1 MCLLYGGK
9 NQPLLVA
16 GSFVPLKDCSAQG
29 RHVQLEGIQVDFE
42 LVAIARRLLGVV
54 DLGFEQ
60 FEDGLDGVLVV
71 AEVEA
76 GFRAGEGLLGGGHGS
91 VVGRAL
97 AVQRFLGGGVGE
109 GQLVVLFASG
119 SGVELLDEAAVGEGL
134 LVQVGLGDVHLHHDL
149 ASVEELEADAVVV
162 FVDLLEA
169 ASGVV
174 RDFLQRLD
182 RGHGAAELREHGAG
196 RLVALDALLGES
208 ELEVAQADGLG
219 RSGPGGD
226 ASADIVAGGAHDLHL
241 DGGLDRLGLRRNHG
255 FLLRLNDR
263 LGGADELEALDE
275 VHGALRVLA
284 GDFDH
289 PGLAELGLLAVAAG
303 EGAAAVDTLLGL
315 QAVGGGDEGGLESR
329 GLGVGLVGLVG
340 LVRHGALLHDGVID
354 GNDGIVGGTRSV
366 LLDALLDAQFDAE
379 PVAHLRGRGQDGFE
393 RFDPELPTGG
403 ADPLALVE
411 DAAADAGFLDFVP
424 GVADGAVG
432 IPAFRVGQLRKAG
445 AVGHVLVVALELVDV
460 EDVTLAWGLGENQFH
475 SFLLL

>member
-1 MCLLYGGK
+1 MEERTNHFWWLVLSGAAES
-9 NQPLLVA
+9 VA
-16 GSFVPLKDCSAQG
+16 GKSFSAQG
-29 RHVQLEGIQVDFE
+29 GDVLLEGVQVGFE

-54 DLGFEQ
+54 DLGLQ
-60 FEDGLDGVLVV
+60 QIEDGHDAVLGVG
-71 AEVEA
+71 EVEDML
-76 GFRAGEGLLGGGHGS
+76 RVGEILLGGGHGS
-91 VVGRAL
+91 VVGSAL
-97 AVQRFLGGGVGE
+97 AVERFLGGGVGE

-149 ASVEELEADAVVV
+149 ASVEELEADVVV
-162 FVDLLEA
+162 VAVDLLELTC
-169 ASGVV
+169 GVV

-182 RGHGAAELREHGAG
+182 RGHGAAELREHAAG

-241 DGGLDRLGLRRNHG
+241 DGGLDRFGLAHG
-255 FLLRLNDR
+255 GLLRAGHGAGVAGGDR
-263 LGGADELEALDE
+263 LGGADELDALDE
-275 VHGALRVLA
+275 VDGALRVLA

-289 PGLAELGLLAVAAG
+289 PGLAELRLLAVAAG

-315 QAVGGGDEGGLESR
+315 QAVVGGDEGGLESR

-340 LVRHGALLHDGVID
+340 LVRHGALLRDGVID
-354 GNDGIVGGTRSV
+354 GNDGIVGGARSV
-366 LLDALLDAQFDAE
+366 LLDVLLDAQFDAE

-411 DAAADAGFLDFVP
+411 DAAADARGFDFFP
-424 GVADGAVG
+424 GIADGAVG
-432 IPAFRVGQLRKAG
+432 IPAF
-445 AVGHVLVVALELVDV
+445 
-460 EDVTLAWGLGENQFH
+460 
-475 SFLLL
+475 